1 MLLDAY
7 SFRQTY
13 YSTETESDIRN
24 KRTSTNETCVGRK
37 ISTHV
42 STMLTDCGLP
52 SMNGSFGSF
61 TSEKQASFMMD
72 QARYSSNNYHSD
84 PASDRK
90 SQSSTIPT
98 CIVAPTANDHRLS
111 DDMDERDLSPSSF
124 IPSRKQREFIPENRK
139 DDHYWEKR
147 RKNNEAARKSREKRR
162 IHDMALENRIM
173 DLTRDNCRLRNEL
186 VELKKRFGLPL
197 NGSIINS
204 EDDESSNQADTSY
217 QESLQPSTPKAVPMT
232 TTANLTQEILM
243 NHQQQQAAA
252 NAMLTPAESIPRP
265 YQNIYSG
272 SAKRAYHTS
281 SLHSPDQFPHTP
293 ELDAKH
299 ARRDDAEVI
308 HSRSLLPD
316 EDLYN
321 KKVERISYG
330 SPRVHL
336 DPTKSRFHQPDF
348 GRDYASQ
355 YWANTTDITS
365 SDSNDEFDQVQ
376 EEPLS
381 LVKKPSAAPDN
392 SGSDISNSSASS
404 DIHQDPIPPSGT
416 ALPHK
421 LRHKIPQEFN
431 PLMYGPSQAAPQVY
445 ISGLTQ
451 LSELA
456 LAQSPSLS
464 MLTDDGSRGPMDG
477 SDSSSNSGTSSRV
490 SNMRAMYDPKY
501 AERRRKN
508 NEAARKCRE
517 NRRTLTKLREAK
529 SEYLESENG
538 NLREEIENLQEEMK
552 QLREML
558 ERKQLSEHVI
568 KKEQDDVCENPPS
581 SKCADETN

>member
-1 MLLDAY
+1 M
-7 SFRQTY
+7 
-13 YSTETESDIRN
+13 I
-24 KRTSTNETCVGRK
+24 
-37 ISTHV
+37 
-42 STMLTDCGLP
+42 TDCGLP
-52 SMNGSFGSF
+52 PTNDSFGSY
-61 TSEKQASFMMD
+61 TSGKQASFMMD
-72 QARYSSNNYHSD
+72 QARYSSNSYHSD

-90 SQSSTIPT
+90 SQSCTIPT
-98 CIVAPTANDHRLS
+98 CIVAPTANDHRLD

-186 VELKKRFGLPL
+186 LELKKRFGLPL

-217 QESLQPSTPKAVPMT
+217 QESLPPSTPKAVAM
-232 TTANLTQEILM
+232 TTANITQEILI
-243 NHQQQQAAA
+243 NHQQQQQQQAAA
-252 NAMLTPAESIPRP
+252 QAMLNPSERLPRP

-272 SAKRAYHTS
+272 SAKRAYHAS
-281 SLHSPDQFPHTP
+281 SLNSPEPFTHTP
-293 ELDAKH
+293 EIDPKH
-299 ARRDDAEVI
+299 VRRDDVEAI
-308 HSRSLLPD
+308 HSRSLAPD
-316 EDLYN
+316 QNHYN
-321 KKVERISYG
+321 KNMEQVRYG
-330 SPRVHL
+330 SPRIL
-336 DPTKSRFHQPDF
+336 SDPTKSRFHQSDF
-348 GRDYASQ
+348 GREFSSN

-392 SGSDISNSSASS
+392 SGSDISNSSTSS
-404 DIHQDPIPPSGT
+404 DIHQDPVLPSGT

-431 PLMYGPSQAAPQVY
+431 PLVYGPSQAVPQVY

-456 LAQSPSLS
+456 LAQSPAMT

-477 SDSSSNSGTSSRV
+477 SDSSSNSGNSSRV

-568 KKEQDDVCENPPS
+568 KKEQEDICEKPLS
-581 SKCADETN
+581 SKSADEKN